1 MLRYVLTG
9 LFVLC
14 LGSASAA
21 ELKKF
26 SQVPGEEYREQID
39 PTIPVSG
46 LALVGFALAGPIDLE
61 AKVLHVF
68 FSQPFSGRLNLE
80 ITSANGRFRA
90 QAMYEGRSDGNEWI
104 ALSIEPR
111 NADRQARREL
121 IKSNPADLAVTARPV
136 TEKGTILDTVL
147 QVSWGP
153 LPDAKT
159 DRKLKLYVNSRRADM
174 FVRAPGLGKA
184 KACTP
189 LRIPNAVRF
198 DTVCEIAWQ
207 PALAK
212 TLPEAQSR
220 LQLIRRDG
228 FDESQQRISVY

>member
-1 MLRYVLTG
+1 MNADSL
-9 LFVLC
+9 
-14 LGSASAA
+14 A
-21 ELKKF
+21 EAKAF

-39 PTIPVSG
+39 PSIPVSG
-46 LALVGFALAGPIDLE
+46 LALVGLALAGPVDLD

-80 ITSANGRFRA
+80 MTSANGRFRA
-90 QAMYEGRSDGNEWI
+90 QAMYEGSSNGNEWI

-121 IKSNPADLAVTARPV
+121 IKSGSQDLAVTVRPV
-136 TEKGTILDTVL
+136 TDKGTILDSVL

-159 DRKLKLYVNSRRADM
+159 DRGLKLYVNSRRADM
-174 FVRAPGLGKA
+174 FVRVPGPDKA

-198 DTVCEIAWQ
+198 DTVCEIIWR
-207 PALAK
+207 PALASS
-212 TLPEAQSR
+212 LPSAQAR

-228 FDESQQRISVY
+228 FDESQQRIAVY